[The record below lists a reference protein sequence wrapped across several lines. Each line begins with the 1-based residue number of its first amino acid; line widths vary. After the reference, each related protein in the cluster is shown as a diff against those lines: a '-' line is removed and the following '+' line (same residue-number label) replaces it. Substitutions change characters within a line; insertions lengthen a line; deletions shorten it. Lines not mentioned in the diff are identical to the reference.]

1 MSEQPYEQELKIV
14 VELMRN
20 LSRLTDP
27 QEAARMYGE
36 GLQRLKLFPADRYVA
51 VSRRGLAWPA
61 YRVTRSDT
69 WPDEPNPWKEQGRLP
84 LLRGGLVAELLY
96 SNAPRIITNL
106 REVVKADDPA
116 YEYLQGMELLLASPH
131 FDNGES
137 INMGLLMSEKAE
149 TFPMELFPR
158 IVFQANLWGRATL
171 NLVTQQK
178 LRVAYDALD
187 RELQVVADIQR
198 SLLPRELPGILNTQ
212 VAAHYRTSQRAG
224 GDYYDF
230 FPLPEDQW
238 GIFLA
243 DVSGHGT
250 PAAVLM
256 AVTHAIAHTRPGH
269 LMPPEETLAYINGVL
284 SRHYTNGNGTFVTAF
299 YGVYDPHRRKLTYS
313 SAGHPPA
320 RHIRSCEVLGV
331 DGETSL
337 PLGVEE
343 GETFLRHTL
352 ELAAGDQ
359 LLLYTD
365 GIPDTFNA
373 AGESFGLER
382 LDAAC
387 REVCTSPE
395 GLIGHILREVE
406 GFAQEA
412 AATDD
417 QTLLALRMG

>member
-1 MSEQPYEQELKIV
+1 MSRLPYPQELEIV

-20 LSRLTDP
+20 LSRQTDP

-36 GLQRLKLFPADRYVA
+36 GLDRLKLFPSDRYVA
-51 VSRRGLAWPA
+51 VSRRGLQWPMF
-61 YRVTRSDT
+61 RVTRSDT
-69 WPDEPNPWKEQGRLP
+69 WADEPNPWKEQARLP
-84 LLRGGLVAELLY
+84 LLRGGLVAEILY
-96 SNAPRIITNL
+96 SNEPRIIPNL
-106 REVVKADDPA
+106 PEVLKADDPA
-116 YEYLQGMELLLASPH
+116 YEYLKGMELLLASPH

-137 INMGLLMSEKAE
+137 INVGLLMSEKAA

-178 LRVAYDALD
+178 LKVAYDALD
-187 RELQVVADIQR
+187 RELQLVADIQR
-198 SLLPRELPGILNTQ
+198 SLLPRELPAILNTQ
-212 VAAHYRTSQRAG
+212 VAAHYQTSQRAG

-230 FPLPEDQW
+230 FPLPDDQW

-269 LMPPEETLAYINGVL
+269 PLPPDQTLAYINDVL
-284 SRHYTNGNGTFVTAF
+284 ARLYTNGNGTFVTAF
-299 YGVYDPHRRKLTYS
+299 YGVYNPHARQLSYS
-313 SAGHPPA
+313 SAGHPPP
-320 RHIRSCEVLGV
+320 RHVRDCQVLDV

-337 PLGVEE
+337 PLGVDRD
-343 GETFLRHTL
+343 ETFLKHTL
-352 ELAAGDQ
+352 RVEPGDQ

-365 GIPDTFNA
+365 GIPDTFNP
-373 AGESFGLER
+373 AGEAFGLER

-387 REVCTSPE
+387 NEVCTSPE
-395 GLIGHILREVE
+395 GLIGHVLRELAS
-406 GFAQEA
+406 FAAGA
-412 AATDD
+412 APTDD
-417 QTLLALRMG
+417 RTLLAFRFQ